1 MTLKLVASAAT
12 LALSAAV
19 VAGDARAAPPTF
31 YGPSTYVSQADAPF
45 HPGDFDHFYLEDVED
60 NAVNTLGL
68 SVTGPSFCISN
79 NPGCFPGA
87 LIDSVG
93 NGGDQTMGHSMFAVG
108 FLDVTF
114 DAGALGGLPT
124 FAGLVW
130 TDGNNPITFEAFDGN
145 GVSLG
150 TLVGNHADGAFA
162 GTLADDRFYGLTYDG
177 GISRL
182 RISNPPATEIDHIQY
197 ALDDL
202 GTGVPEPASWALM
215 ILGFGA
221 AGALLRSHRHNFG
234 QAAV

>member
-1 MTLKLVASAAT
+1 MTLKLIAGAAT
-12 LALSAAV
+12 LALSTAALAGAGQAAV
-19 VAGDARAAPPTF
+19 PTF

-45 HPGDFDHFYLEDVED
+45 HAADFDHFYLEDVED

-68 SVTGPSFCISN
+68 SVTGPGFCISN

-87 LIDSVG
+87 IIDSVG
-93 NGGDQTMGHSMFAVG
+93 NGGDQTLGHSMFGVG
-108 FLDVTF
+108 FMDVTF
-114 DAGALGGLPT
+114 DPLALGGLPT
-124 FAGLVW
+124 YAGLVW
-130 TDGNNPITFEAFDGN
+130 TDGNNPVTFEAFDEN
-145 GVSLG
+145 GLSLG
-150 TLVGNHADGAFA
+150 TLIGNHADGTFA

-197 ALDDL
+197 ALNDA

-221 AGALLRSHRHNFG
+221 AGALLRSNRRNFG
-234 QAAV
+234 HAAV